1 MCVVVPRGVSVDTGV
16 VGISEFV
23 AGVLLTVEED
33 EMSAVAADDVGISD
47 RVEVLCLTLE
57 GLDVPAVPE
66 VAVLWDVLCMGVD
79 PRVEDEGVDVITVE
93 VVLV

>member
-16 VGISEFV
+16 VGISEVV

-33 EMSAVAADDVGISD
+33 EMSAVAGDDVGISD

-57 GLDVPAVPE
+57 GLDVPAVPM
-66 VAVLWDVLCMGVD
+66 VAVSWGVSCVEVD
-79 PRVEDEGVDVITVE
+79 PRVEDEGVDVISVE
-93 VVLV
+93 MVLV